1 MKNKTLKKHYIKN
14 LKSQY
19 AVIFE
24 AVTLHILWRNWGYED
39 SFQGYI
45 PVAKFPSFCLFDEL
59 HALTLSSSVRWF
71 FFIIIKTNNM
81 RKLWLFTYLRLHL
94 Q

>member
-1 MKNKTLKKHYIKN
+1 MSVKLAAFLTNEKQKTLKKHYIKN

-45 PVAKFPSFCLFDEL
+45 PVAKFLYFCLFDEL
-59 HALTLSSSVRWF
+59 HALTLIMSTVNF
-71 FFIIIKTNNM
+71 FF
-81 RKLWLFTYLRLHL
+81 FFF
-94 Q
+94 